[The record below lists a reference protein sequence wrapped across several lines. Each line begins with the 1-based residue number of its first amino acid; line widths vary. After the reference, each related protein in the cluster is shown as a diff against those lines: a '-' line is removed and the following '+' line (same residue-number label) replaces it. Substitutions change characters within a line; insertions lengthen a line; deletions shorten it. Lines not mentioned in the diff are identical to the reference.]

1 MSTNFDYYK
10 VFYYAA
16 SLGSITLAAKEL
28 FLSQPTVSR
37 LIQNLENDLGIT
49 LFIRTKKGLLLT
61 PEGNV
66 LYQHVSKACQHIFA
80 AESELNS
87 LQAMDSGTI
96 RLGASEMTIHNYL
109 LPRFGRFH
117 EKFPSIKFRI
127 HSCNAAGA
135 VTALKNGEL
144 DFAVVLSPIPAED
157 DFLIHPLASF
167 QDIAAAG
174 PAFSF
179 LKDRLLDLKDLLAY
193 PLICTERGTATREF
207 WEQQF
212 SLYGSALHTDI
223 ELPTTDL
230 LCPMA
235 AENLGLA
242 LVPEDFAA
250 PFLKNSSLIKLEL
263 SCQIPTRQIFAIQNP
278 QYPMSLA
285 GQTFW
290 ELCTETSARLQ
301 EQSRLFEKTADL

>member
-1 MSTNFDYYK
+1 
-10 VFYYAA
+10 
-16 SLGSITLAAKEL
+16 
-28 FLSQPTVSR
+28 
-37 LIQNLENDLGIT
+37 
-49 LFIRTKKGLLLT
+49 
-61 PEGNV
+61 
-66 LYQHVSKACQHIFA
+66 
-80 AESELNS
+80 
-87 LQAMDSGTI
+87 MDSGTI

-263 SCQIPTRQIFAIQNP
+263 SCQILPARFLLFKILST
-278 QYPMSLA
+278 
-285 GQTFW
+285 
-290 ELCTETSARLQ
+290 LCLWPVKHFGNSVQKPAPVCRSSPVYLKKQ
-301 EQSRLFEKTADL
+301 RIYDRMGVSK

>member
-1 MSTNFDYYK
+1 
-10 VFYYAA
+10 
-16 SLGSITLAAKEL
+16 
-28 FLSQPTVSR
+28 
-37 LIQNLENDLGIT
+37 
-49 LFIRTKKGLLLT
+49 
-61 PEGNV
+61 
-66 LYQHVSKACQHIFA
+66 
-80 AESELNS
+80 
-87 LQAMDSGTI
+87 MDSGTI

-109 LPRFGRFH
+109 LPRFRRFH

-144 DFAVVLSPIPAED
+144 DFAMVLSPIPAED
-157 DFLIHPLASF
+157 DFLIPSPGQFSGHCSSRPCLFLSKGQTAGF
-167 QDIAAAG
+167 KDI
-174 PAFSF
+174 
-179 LKDRLLDLKDLLAY
+179 RCAY

-212 SLYGSALHTDI
+212 SLYGPALHTDI

-285 GQTFW
+285 GQAFW
-290 ELCTETSARLQ
+290 ELCNRNQRPFAGAVP
-301 EQSRLFEKTADL
+301 FI